1 MKEIKVDINRWR
13 DSPCSWIGR
22 INIVKMSI
30 ISNAI
35 YKFTVI
41 CIKLLVT
48 FFIVHWDIV
57 HLRTKNFTIH
67 METQKTPNNQSSL
80 EKEEWSWRNQPSWL
94 HLTQDSVQFSSV
106 AQSCPTLWPHESQHT
121 RPHCPSPTPRVHS
134 DSRPSSQW
142 CHPAILFSVVPS
154 PIAPNPSQHQS
165 LFQWVNSS
173 HEVAKVL
180 EFQRQH
186 QSFQWTPRT
195 GLL

>member
-1 MKEIKVDINRWR
+1 MNLAKVAWYKINTQKSSAFLYTNNEKSEREIKESVPFTVATKRIKYLGINLPKETEELYTENYKTLVKEIKDDINRWR

-41 CIKLLVT
+41 CIKLPVT

-80 EKEEWSWRNQPSWL
+80 EKEEWSWRNQPSWPQIIL
-94 HLTQDSVQFSSV
+94 QSYSHQDSIVL
-106 AQSCPTLWPHESQHT
+106 AQKQKY
-121 RPHCPSPTPRVHS
+121 RPM
-134 DSRPSSQW
+134 
-142 CHPAILFSVVPS
+142 
-154 PIAPNPSQHQS
+154 
-165 LFQWVNSS
+165 
-173 HEVAKVL
+173 E
-180 EFQRQH
+180 
-186 QSFQWTPRT
+186 
-195 GLL
+195 